1 MNLIKSNDIDFIFDD
16 KANIQVLLRNIKD
29 VFTIREIISP
39 DCPHSNIFLNIV
51 FPADKFL
58 MNYKKIHLM
67 FKSNF
72 SYLVFLINSL
82 KLRNFFK

>member
-1 MNLIKSNDIDFIFDD
+1 MNLIKSNNIDFIFDD

-29 VFTIREIISP
+29 VFNIKEILSP

-51 FPADKFL
+51 FPANKFL

-67 FKSNF
+67 FKNNF
-72 SYLVFLINSL
+72 NYIISKF
-82 KLRNFFK
+82 KNF